1 MKNKKVSNGYWLA
14 LAFVSLSLFTNL
26 TNRED
31 DGKIITFNDWL
42 IDKPASSF
50 ITIDE
55 TKLNTLEAVY
65 FEEKEFGSEEVES
78 RLFFI
83 PMYSS
88 TKESTADDKIQLVY
102 RVSSGEIFDF
112 LVKKLNNSEESMQ
125 REILNNPNE
134 FIFEGPFTG
143 GIQNTNKAM
152 RDIQTKMPNLD
163 PDFKVFS
170 SSKSSPQALAI
181 KVLVIAFVILLLII
195 GYKLFRG
202 SKT

>member
-1 MKNKKVSNGYWLA
+1 MKIKKVSIGYWIA
-14 LAFVSLSLFTNL
+14 LAFIGLSLFSNL

-31 DGKIITFNDWL
+31 DGEIITFNDWL
-42 IDKPASSF
+42 IEKPASSF

-55 TKLNTLEAVY
+55 IKLNTLEAVY
-65 FEEKEFGSEEVES
+65 IESKEFVSEEVES

-83 PMYSS
+83 PMYS
-88 TKESTADDKIQLVY
+88 TTNESTAADKVQLVY

-112 LVKKLNNSEESMQ
+112 LEKKLNTSEENMLSEM
-125 REILNNPNE
+125 LTNPNE

-143 GIQNTNKAM
+143 GIQKTNKAM

-163 PDFKVFS
+163 PEFKVFS
-170 SSKSSPQALAI
+170 PSESSPQALAI
-181 KVLVIAFVILLLII
+181 KVLVIVFLILLAII

-202 SKT
+202 SKA

>member
-1 MKNKKVSNGYWLA
+1 MNFKKVSTGYWIA
-14 LAFVSLSLFTNL
+14 LAFVGFSLFSNL

-31 DGKIITFNDWL
+31 DGKIITYNDWL
-42 IDKPASSF
+42 KDKEASSF

-55 TKLNTLEAVY
+55 VKLNAIEAAY
-65 FEEKEFGSEEVES
+65 FENKEFGSEEVES

-88 TKESTADDKIQLVY
+88 TIESIADDKIQLVY
-102 RVSSGEIFDF
+102 RISSGKIFDF
-112 LVKKLNNSEESMQ
+112 LEDKLNNSTEDLQ
-125 REILNNPNE
+125 REILSNPND

-152 RDIQTKMPNLD
+152 REIQTKLPNLA

-170 SSKSSPQALAI
+170 PSESSPQALAI
-181 KVLVIAFVILLLII
+181 KVLMIAFGLLLAII
-195 GYKLFRG
+195 GFKLFRG